1 MPLSYTKEPLQGSNL
16 KRRLRRGGLEEGGGA
31 SVLQQ
36 ENVYYSWCLIL
47 LLGAKFN
54 LQWYVHPNIELA
66 VVYYLKHTFI
76 EGVCGC

>member
-1 MPLSYTKEPLQGSNL
+1 ML
-16 KRRLRRGGLEEGGGA
+16 KHCIVNKGFTCPKHAIIVHKRAITRVKLEEKVKEGRAGGGGGGA

-54 LQWYVHPNIELA
+54 LQW
-66 VVYYLKHTFI
+66 
-76 EGVCGC
+76 